1 MKKNFQLVRPATQV
15 REIPAKPSE
24 EKVNAFV
31 RGREPTMAKT
41 FNIPI
46 RLAREL
52 RKVATAEDRTDTA
65 IIVDLIEQY
74 VKEHSDK

>member
-1 MKKNFQLVRPATQV
+1 MKKFQLVRPAPQKKETSA
-15 REIPAKPSE
+15 RPSE
-24 EKVNAFV
+24 EQVNEFV
-31 RGREPTMAKT
+31 RGKEPTMAKT
-41 FNIPI
+41 FNIPL

>member
-1 MKKNFQLVRPATQV
+1 MKKSFQLVRPVTHAK
-15 REIPAKPSE
+15 EAPAHRSE
-24 EKVNAFV
+24 EQVNAFV
-31 RGREPTMAKT
+31 RGKEPTMAKT

-74 VKEHSDK
+74 VKARADK